1 LKNVSNM
8 KLTFIFISLL
18 ALQLISAED
27 KLKSVKTDNAPIID
41 GKLDDKIWKDALVV
55 SGFKTFAPDFGK
67 EGTEITVA
75 YSAYDTENLYFA
87 FRCFDKEPHKIKSS
101 VSSRDNIRPD
111 DWVCI
116 NLDSFYDQQSL
127 YAFYVNPLGI
137 QMDSRFASGQE
148 DFSADFVWYSGGQK
162 HSDGYS
168 VEISIPLK
176 SIRYSEEN
184 PVTMSIFFERY
195 ISRFSEHD
203 SYPELDPAKGFA
215 FLTQMA
221 PLVYYD
227 LKNYTLFELL
237 PAFTY
242 NQKYNLNAG
251 QLEKY
256 VNKGEISLTTKYG
269 ITSDLILDG
278 TYNPDFSQIEADAGQ
293 VDVNLRY
300 QLYYPEKRP
309 FFLEGN
315 EIYNVAAT
323 QSSEIDPLL
332 SLVHTRTIVNPLAGI
347 KLTGKVGSK
356 NTIAFMFAMDKLP
369 ADMTALSGDYAYV
382 PVLRYK
388 QSFSDDSYIGGIIT
402 DREIKNSYDRVMG
415 IDGMLRL
422 TDAGTLEWNTFY
434 SSSNSNPL
442 QENQTGHA
450 LGLVYKYDS
459 RNLYYS
465 FTGKELS
472 ENFNAETGYL
482 TRTGIFSLTG
492 LVRPKI
498 YPNSSFIQRIDLE
511 TFSAQTQ
518 DKPSSMWETYNYVSA
533 QMIFLG
539 SWTFKLKYS
548 YATEIFE
555 NEKFRT
561 GGFLVSFGSQFTKQF
576 AMSLSYKKVNA
587 IYYSLNPYQGKSNRI
602 STIMVLNLSENF
614 ESYSTFT
621 FFDFY
626 RDSDSQLIYEYPI
639 FRERLTYQ
647 FNKYLFFRGIVEY
660 NKYKKQL
667 LTDFLVSF
675 TYVPGTVIHL
685 GYGSL
690 YEKTE
695 WNEFQNRYVDSNNFL
710 EAQRGF
716 FFKMSYL
723 WRN

>member
-1 LKNVSNM
+1 LKNVYGIRF
-8 KLTFIFISLL
+8 TFFFFSLL
-18 ALQLISAED
+18 ALQQITAQD
-27 KLKSVKTDNAPIID
+27 NLKPFKTDVPPIID
-41 GKLDDKIWKDALVV
+41 GNLNDQLWKDALSI
-55 SGFKTFAPDFGK
+55 SGFKTFTPDFGK
-67 EGTEITVA
+67 DGTEKTIA
-75 YSAYDTENLYFA
+75 YAAYDSENLYFA
-87 FRCFDKEPHKIKSS
+87 FRCFDKEPGKIKSS
-101 VSSRDNIRPD
+101 VSNRDNIRPD

-116 NLDSFYDQQSL
+116 NLDSFNDQQSL

-148 DFSADFVWYSGGQK
+148 DLSADYVWYSSGQK
-162 HSDGYS
+162 LSDGYS

-184 PVTMSIFFERY
+184 PVTMSIYFERY

-227 LKNYTLFELL
+227 LKHYTLFELL

-251 QLEKY
+251 KLERN
-256 VNKGEISLTTKYG
+256 VDKGEISLTTKYG
-269 ITSDLILDG
+269 ITSDLILNG

-300 QLYYPEKRP
+300 QLYFPEKRP

-315 EIYNVAAT
+315 EIYNIAAT
-323 QSSEIDPLL
+323 KSSEIDPLI
-332 SLVHTRTIVNPLAGI
+332 SLVHTRTIINPLTGI
-347 KLTGKVGSK
+347 KLSGKINSK
-356 NTIAFMFAMDKLP
+356 NTIAFMFAMDRLP
-369 ADMTALSGDYAYV
+369 SDKTALSGDYSYV
-382 PVLRYK
+382 PILRYK
-388 QSFSDDSYIGGIIT
+388 RSLPDDSYIGGVFT
-402 DREIKNSYDRVMG
+402 DREIKNSYDRVIG

-422 TDAGTLEWNTFY
+422 TDASTLEWNAFY
-434 SSSNSNPL
+434 SSSNSNFL
-442 QENQTGHA
+442 QEIQGGHA
-450 LGLVYKYDS
+450 LGLVYNYDS
-459 RNLYYS
+459 RNLYYK
-465 FTGKELS
+465 FTGKEIS
-472 ENFNAETGYL
+472 ENFNAEAGYL
-482 TRTGIFSLTG
+482 TRTGIFALTG

-518 DKPSSMWETYNYVSA
+518 DKPSSMWESYNYVSA
-533 QMIFLG
+533 HAFFLG
-539 SWTFKLKYS
+539 SWNFRLKYS
-548 YATEIFE
+548 YSTEVFE
-555 NEKFRT
+555 SEKFKT
-561 GGFLVSFGSQFTKQF
+561 GGFQISFGSQFTKRLAVF
-576 AMSLSYKKVNA
+576 LSYKRTNS
-587 IYYSLNPYQGKSNRI
+587 IYYSQNPYQGKSNRI
-602 STIMVLNLSENF
+602 NAIMVYNLSENF
-614 ESYSTFT
+614 EFYSTFT
-621 FFDFY
+621 FSDFR

-647 FNKYLFFRGIVEY
+647 LNKYLFFRGIVEY

-667 LTDFLVSF
+667 ITDFLVSF

-690 YEKTE
+690 YQKTE
-695 WNEFQNRYVDSNNFL
+695 WNEFQNRYVDNNNFL

-723 WRN
+723 WRD

>member
-1 LKNVSNM
+1 MKNVYGIR
-8 KLTFIFISLL
+8 LTFFFFSFL
-18 ALQLISAED
+18 ALQQITAQD
-27 KLKSVKTDNAPIID
+27 NLKPFRTNIPPIID
-41 GKLDDKIWKDALVV
+41 GNLNDQLWKNSFSV
-55 SGFKTFAPDFGK
+55 SGFKTFVPDFGK
-67 EGTEITVA
+67 NGTESTIA
-75 YSAYDTENLYFA
+75 YAAYDSENLYFA
-87 FRCFDKEPHKIKSS
+87 FRCFDKEPGKIKSS
-101 VSSRDNIRPD
+101 ISNRDNIRPD

-148 DFSADFVWYSGGQK
+148 DVSADFVWYSGGQK
-162 HSDGYS
+162 LSDGYS

-176 SIRYSEEN
+176 SIRYSEGN

-215 FLTQMA
+215 FLTQMT

-227 LKNYTLFELL
+227 LKHYILFELL

-251 QLEKY
+251 QLERD

-315 EIYNVAAT
+315 EIYNIAAT
-323 QSSEIDPLL
+323 QSSEIDPLI
-332 SLVHTRTIVNPLAGI
+332 SLVHTRTIVNPLTGI
-347 KLTGKVGSK
+347 KLSGKVSSN
-356 NTIAFMFAMDKLP
+356 NTIAFMFAMDRLP
-369 ADMTALSGDYAYV
+369 SDMTALSGDYSYI
-382 PVLRYK
+382 PILRYK
-388 QSFSDDSYIGGIIT
+388 RTLSDDSYIGGVFT
-402 DREIKNSYDRVMG
+402 DKEIKNSYDRVIG

-422 TDAGTLEWNTFY
+422 TEASTLEWNAFY
-434 SSSNSNPL
+434 SSSNSNLL
-442 QENQTGHA
+442 QEIQEGHT
-450 LGLVYKYDS
+450 LGLVYNYDS

-465 FTGKELS
+465 FTGKEIS

-482 TRTGIFSLTG
+482 TRTGIFALTG

-498 YPNSSFIQRIDLE
+498 YPESSFIQRIDLE

-533 QMIFLG
+533 QAFFLG
-539 SWTFKLKYS
+539 SWNFRLKYS
-548 YATEIFE
+548 YSTEVFE
-555 NEKFRT
+555 SKKFKT
-561 GGFLVSFGSQFTKQF
+561 GGFQIIFGSQFTKRL
-576 AMSLSYKKVNA
+576 AVSLSYKRVNS
-587 IYYSLNPYQGKSNRI
+587 IYYSQNPYQGKSNRL
-602 STIMVLNLSENF
+602 SVIMLYNLSENF

-621 FFDFY
+621 FSDFY

-647 FNKYLFFRGIVEY
+647 LNKYLFFRGIVEY
-660 NKYKKQL
+660 NKYKRQL

-675 TYVPGTVIHL
+675 TYIPGTVIHL

-690 YEKTE
+690 YQKTE
-695 WNEFQNRYVDSNNFL
+695 WNEFQNRYVDSNNYL

-723 WRN
+723 WRI

>member
-1 LKNVSNM
+1 M
-8 KLTFIFISLL
+8 KKILYIRLISFSFSFL
-18 ALQLISAED
+18 ALQQITAQD
-27 KLKSVKTDNAPIID
+27 NLKPFKTDKPPIID
-41 GKLDDKIWKDALVV
+41 GNLNDQLWKDALSV

-67 EGTEITVA
+67 EGTERTIA
-75 YSAYDTENLYFA
+75 YAAYDSENLYFA
-87 FRCFDKEPHKIKSS
+87 FRCYDRDPSKIKSS
-101 VSSRDNIRPD
+101 VSNRDNIRPD

-116 NLDSFYDQQSL
+116 NLDSFNDQQSL

-148 DFSADFVWYSGGQK
+148 DVSADFVWYSGGQK
-162 HSDGYS
+162 LSDGYS

-176 SIRYSEEN
+176 SIRYSEGN

-215 FLTQMA
+215 FLTQMM

-227 LKNYTLFELL
+227 LKHYTLFEVL

-251 QLEKY
+251 QLEKN
-256 VNKGEISLTTKYG
+256 VNQGEISLTTKYG

-300 QLYYPEKRP
+300 QLYFPEKRP

-315 EIYNVAAT
+315 EIYNIAAT
-323 QSSEIDPLL
+323 KSSEIDPLI
-332 SLVHTRTIVNPLAGI
+332 SLVHTRTIINPLTGI
-347 KLTGKVGSK
+347 KLSGKVSSN
-356 NTIAFMFAMDKLP
+356 NTIAFMFAVDRLSS
-369 ADMTALSGDYAYV
+369 DMTALSGDYSYV
-382 PVLRYK
+382 PILRYK
-388 QSFSDDSYIGGIIT
+388 RSLSDDSYIGGVFT
-402 DREIKNSYDRVMG
+402 DREIKNSYDRVLG

-422 TDAGTLEWNTFY
+422 TDASTLEWNAFY
-434 SSSNSNPL
+434 SSSKSNLL
-442 QENQTGHA
+442 QEIQGGRA
-450 LGLVYKYDS
+450 LGLVYNYDS
-459 RNLYYS
+459 RNLFYS
-465 FTGKELS
+465 FTGKEIS
-472 ENFNAETGYL
+472 ENFNAAAGYL
-482 TRTGIFSLTG
+482 TRTGIFALTG

-533 QMIFLG
+533 QAFFLG
-539 SWTFKLKYS
+539 SWNFKLKYS
-548 YATEIFE
+548 YATEIFLTG
-555 NEKFRT
+555 KFNT
-561 GGFLVSFGSQFTKQF
+561 GGFQISFGSQFTKQF
-576 AMSLSYKKVNA
+576 AVSLSYKRINS
-587 IYYSLNPYQGKSNRI
+587 IYYSQNPYQGKSNRI
-602 STIMVLNLSENF
+602 SAIMVYNLSENF

-621 FFDFY
+621 FSDFY

-639 FRERLTYQ
+639 FHERLTYQ
-647 FNKYLFFRGIVEY
+647 LNKYLFFRGIVEY
-660 NKYKKQL
+660 NKYKRQL

-690 YEKTE
+690 YQRTE

>member
-1 LKNVSNM
+1 MKNVYRIRF
-8 KLTFIFISLL
+8 TFFFFSLL
-18 ALQLISAED
+18 ALQQITAQGN
-27 KLKSVKTDNAPIID
+27 LKPFKTDRPPIID
-41 GKLDDKIWKDALVV
+41 GNLNDQLWKDALSV

-67 EGTEITVA
+67 EGTEKTISYA
-75 YSAYDTENLYFA
+75 AYDSENLYFA
-87 FRCFDKEPHKIKSS
+87 CRCYDRDPSKIKSS
-101 VSSRDNIRPD
+101 VSNRDNIRPD

-116 NLDSFYDQQSL
+116 NLDSFNDQQSL

-148 DFSADFVWYSGGQK
+148 DVSADFVWYSAGQK
-162 HSDGYS
+162 LSDGYS

-176 SIRYSEEN
+176 SIRYSEGN
-184 PVTMSIFFERY
+184 PITMSVFFERY

-215 FLTQMA
+215 FLTQMM

-227 LKNYTLFELL
+227 LKHYTLFEVL

-251 QLEKY
+251 QLEKN
-256 VNKGEISLTTKYG
+256 VNQGEISLTTKYG

-300 QLYYPEKRP
+300 QLYFPEKRP

-315 EIYNVAAT
+315 EIYNIAAT
-323 QSSEIDPLL
+323 KSSEIDPLI
-332 SLVHTRTIVNPLAGI
+332 SLVHTRTIINPLTGI
-347 KLTGKVGSK
+347 KLSGKVSSN
-356 NTIAFMFAMDKLP
+356 NTIAFLFAVDRLP
-369 ADMTALSGDYAYV
+369 LDTTALSGGYSYV
-382 PVLRYK
+382 PILRYK
-388 QSFSDDSYIGGIIT
+388 HSLSDDSYIGGVFT
-402 DREIKNSYDRVMG
+402 DREIKNSYDRVIG

-422 TDAGTLEWNTFY
+422 TDAGTLEWNAFY
-434 SSSNSNPL
+434 SSSNSNIL
-442 QENQTGHA
+442 QEIQAGHA
-450 LGLVYKYDS
+450 LGLVYNYDS

-465 FTGKELS
+465 FTGKEIS
-472 ENFNAETGYL
+472 ENFNVETGYL
-482 TRTGIFSLTG
+482 TRTGVFALTG
-492 LVRPKI
+492 LIRPKI

-533 QMIFLG
+533 QAFFLG
-539 SWTFKLKYS
+539 SWNFKLKYS
-548 YATEIFE
+548 YSTEIFLT
-555 NEKFRT
+555 EKFKT
-561 GGFLVSFGSQFTKQF
+561 GGFQVSFGSQFTKRLAVF
-576 AMSLSYKKVNA
+576 LSYMRTNS
-587 IYYSLNPYQGKSNRI
+587 IYYSQNPYQGKSNRV
-602 STIMVLNLSENF
+602 SAIMVYNLSENF

-621 FFDFY
+621 FSDFY

-647 FNKYLFFRGIVEY
+647 LNKYLFFRGIVEY
-660 NKYKKQL
+660 NKYKRQL
-667 LTDFLVSF
+667 LSDFLVSF

-690 YEKTE
+690 YQKTE
-695 WNEFQNRYVDSNNFL
+695 WNEFQNRYVDNNNFL